1 MWWSDPNTSD
11 SDDDL
16 MDLFFFCTPP
26 SVALLY
32 SLECRFDGF
41 GEWVTPKPPANR
53 FFSMSETTVSIW
65 GSRFMLRNSRQTRRD
80 FLRIGALGLSGLTLP
95 GLLRAR
101 AESAKRGEAIQDTS
115 IIWLFLNGGPS
126 QYETFDPKPGNP
138 LPFRSVVGAVQTNV
152 PGTMIGGLFKNLSQ
166 HADQFSLI
174 RSYTHDSADHADATH
189 YLMTGHPHRPAAL
202 GAAQIEPSIGSIVS
216 RFRGPTNPKNL
227 LPTYV
232 RQDYIYGEG
241 PDWLGASHVPFD
253 LRGKAMENMSL
264 KFSADRLSDRRGL
277 LKEFDTVNRT
287 IDQSGMMSALDEF
300 EVRALDLVR
309 GQAREAFDLSRE
321 DPKVRDRYGK
331 GKENLGEKLL
341 LARRLAEAG
350 VSLINVRYGSW
361 DSHGTN
367 PSVGHGTIEEEMHK
381 YVPELDRVLSTF
393 LEDLYDRGLE
403 KKILLAVVGEFGRT
417 PNVDKTSGGRDHWPL
432 LGNQLLAGGGMKMG
446 QIIGSST
453 SNGAEPKSN
462 PVSPNDLRATF
473 FKFLGVPLDL
483 QYTHPSG
490 RPRPMLEDGCKPI
503 EALW

>member
-1 MWWSDPNTSD
+1 MRP
-11 SDDDL
+11 
-16 MDLFFFCTPP
+16 
-26 SVALLY
+26 
-32 SLECRFDGF
+32 
-41 GEWVTPKPPANR
+41 
-53 FFSMSETTVSIW
+53 
-65 GSRFMLRNSRQTRRD
+65 NSRQSRRD
-80 FLRIGALGLSGLTLP
+80 FLRIGALGMSGLTLP

-101 AESAKRGEAIQDTS
+101 AESAKKGDEYKDTS

-126 QYETFDPKPGNP
+126 QYETFDPKPGNA
-138 LPFRSVVGAVQTNV
+138 LPFRSVVGAVQTSV
-152 PGTMIGGLFKNLSQ
+152 PGTMIGGLFKNLSK
-166 HADQFSLI
+166 HAEQFSLI

-189 YLMTGHPHRPAAL
+189 YLMTGHPHRPAAN
-202 GAAQIEPSIGSIVS
+202 GAAAIQPSIGSVIS
-216 RFRGPTNPKNL
+216 RHRGPANPVNL

-232 RQDYIYGEG
+232 RQDYIYAEG
-241 PDWLGASHVPFD
+241 PDWLGAAHTPFD
-253 LRGKAMENMSL
+253 LRGKAMENMEL
-264 KFSADRLSDRRGL
+264 KVSSDRLSDRRGL
-277 LKEFDTVNRT
+277 QKGLDTVSRA
-287 IDQSGMMSALDEF
+287 IDQSGMMGTLDEF
-300 EVRALDLVR
+300 QVRALDLVR
-309 GQAREAFDLSRE
+309 GRAREAFDLSRE
-321 DPKVRDRYGK
+321 DPRVRDKYGK

-341 LARRLAEAG
+341 MARRLAEAG

-381 YVPELDRVLSTF
+381 YVPELDRALSIF

-453 SNGAEPKSN
+453 ANGAEPKSN

-473 FKFLGVPLDL
+473 FKFLGVPQDL
-483 QYTHPSG
+483 QYANPTG
-490 RPRPMLEDGCKPI
+490 RPQAMIEAGGKPI